1 MGRSARQLFDI
12 EIDEVS
18 IVDRPANQ
26 HGLISFAKSA
36 HGMTEE
42 SGMTAIYN
50 EAGYA
55 VSEDQLE
62 HGDVVYDEAGNE
74 YVFMEEPV
82 GKNAATDAVRE
93 WGQRAVERAGHAE
106 AFAPHGAKA
115 RRAAGRAAIFTAN
128 NPKKAAL
135 YGGGA
140 LAGVGAGGSVAYGEA
155 KKSLGDQVLE
165 ELSKAVTE
173 ADREEVIAKALDR
186 VTELEDANWEITKA
200 LEAEQDARITEAF
213 ISKASE
219 YNLPVDPVDLG
230 LILKSAAEVLTDEQL
245 EVLDELFNAVGDA
258 LYEEI
263 GFQGGASNSGVLD
276 EVNGYA
282 AELVGKSAGSLSL
295 EQAAVAMFEANP
307 GAYDAYLNEMG
318 R

>member
-1 MGRSARQLFDI
+1 
-12 EIDEVS
+12 
-18 IVDRPANQ
+18 
-26 HGLISFAKSA
+26 
-36 HGMTEE
+36 
-42 SGMTAIYN
+42 MTAIYN
-50 EAGYA
+50 EAGLA
-55 VSEDQLE
+55 VSEEHLE
-62 HGDVVYDEAGNE
+62 HGDVVYDESGNE
-74 YVFMEEPV
+74 YVFMEDGADESPV
-82 GKNAATDAVRE
+82 GKSWMSELGDNAA
-93 WGQRAVERAGHAE
+93 HAMRR
-106 AFAPHGAKA
+106 GS
-115 RRAAGRAAIFTAN
+115 RRANVYAAR
-128 NPKKAAL
+128 NPKKAVAGAAA
-135 YGGGA
+135 GGV
-140 LAGVGAGGSVAYGEA
+140 GVGAGGSIAYGEM

-186 VTELEDANWEITKA
+186 VSELEEANWEISKA
-200 LEAEQDARITEAF
+200 LEAEQDARIAEAF
-213 ISKASE
+213 ISKAAE

-263 GFQGGASNSGVLD
+263 GFQGGASNSGILD

-282 AELVGKSAGSLSL
+282 AELVGKSAGNLSL

-307 GAYDAYLNEMG
+307 GAYDAYINEMG